1 MERRN
6 LVGGGLLAG
15 LTSLLATESSEA
27 SALGGDGDDQMAAAV
42 SALRSTFEHHFDVQ
56 LGPSRTIARIREQQR
71 TFIRGSQKYPDFI
84 EVGLEVWESVYDWHV
99 RNRQPVTMA
108 RTADGRYTMLFLF
121 TTLVLRPDLD
131 LNYVGYAYDAKA

>member
-27 SALGGDGDDQMAAAV
+27 AAQPGDGDDQIAAAV
-42 SALRSTFEHHFDVQ
+42 SGLRRTLEHQFDVR
-56 LGPSRTIARIREQQR
+56 LGPSRTMARIREQQR
-71 TFIRGSQKYPDFI
+71 IFIRSTQKYPDFI

-99 RNRQPVTMA
+99 KNLQPVTMT
-108 RTADGRYTMLFLF
+108 RIADGRYTMPFTF
-121 TTLVLRPDLD
+121 TTLVLRTDLD
-131 LNYVGYAYDAKA
+131 LNYVGYGYDAKA